1 MEKKKLKSIEQLESL
16 LAEKK
21 PFLITANSSKGAF
34 YKQLDW
40 DNEWNDEASE
50 MCSKELNCELF
61 DFINLEYCTIICD
74 ENGYNKR
81 LEINDFATY
90 MVKGSPIVGNVIV
103 AFPNQAE

>member
-1 MEKKKLKSIEQLESL
+1 MEKKSLKSIEQLESL

-34 YKQLDW
+34 YKQLDG
-40 DNEWNDEASE
+40 NGNAMEI
-50 MCSKELNCELF
+50 CSKELNCKLF
-61 DFINLEYCTIICD
+61 DFIDLGYCTIICD

-90 MVKGSPIVGNVIV
+90 MVKGSPIVGDVIV
-103 AFPNQAE
+103 VFPKQAA